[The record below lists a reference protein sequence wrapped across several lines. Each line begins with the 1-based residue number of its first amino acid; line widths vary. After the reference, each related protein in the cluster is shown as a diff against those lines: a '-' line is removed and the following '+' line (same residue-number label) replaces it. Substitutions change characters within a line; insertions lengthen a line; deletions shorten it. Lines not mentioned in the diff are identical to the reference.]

1 MGRLLVAGESWIV
14 NTTHIKGFDHFTTT
28 AYEEGIEWLRA
39 ALERGGHE
47 VDHMPAHA
55 VPAQFPATHEAL
67 ARYDGVILS
76 DIGANSIML
85 HPDTFVR
92 SLPTP
97 DRLELLADFVAAG
110 GGLAMIGGYMSFG
123 GFEGRAAYAGTAA
136 ERVLPVQIVAG
147 DDRVERPAGAR
158 PEAASASHPVLDGL
172 PATWPAFL
180 GYNRITAKAGADVL
194 LRCGDDDFLVAG
206 RHGAGRTLA
215 FASDCAPHWAPPGFL
230 DWEHHD
236 RFWGQA
242 ADWLC
247 GAR

>member
-1 MGRLLVAGESWIV
+1 MGRLLVAGESWVV

-28 AYEEGIEWLRA
+28 AYEEGIEWLRT

-47 VDHMPAHA
+47 VEHMPAHA
-55 VPAQFPATHEAL
+55 VPAHFPARREAL
-67 ARYDGVILS
+67 ARYDAVILS
-76 DIGANSIML
+76 DIGANSIVL

-92 SLPTP
+92 SQPTA
-97 DRLELLADFVAAG
+97 DRLELLADFVADG

-123 GFEGRAAYAGTAA
+123 GFGGRAAYGGTAA

-147 DDRVERPAGAR
+147 DDRVERPAGVR
-158 PEAASASHPVLDGL
+158 PEAVSHTHPVLDGI

-180 GYNRITAKAGADVL
+180 GYNRITAKVGE
-194 LRCGDDDFLVAG
+194 DDFLVAG
-206 RHGAGRTLA
+206 RHDAGRTLA

-230 DWEHHD
+230 GWEHHD

-247 GAR
+247 GAS